1 MGKLVA
7 LDIGGKRTG
16 IAETDPLQMIAS
28 PREVVATEALLDYLK
43 KWFQAEPPEALIL
56 GEPRA
61 LDGGDSDNSART
73 RQWHKAL
80 EKAFPALPLHW
91 QDERFSSKR
100 AAQALVT
107 SGVKKQKRRA
117 KGSKDA
123 ISAALILEDFM
134 NGRTA

>member
-1 MGKLVA
+1 
-7 LDIGGKRTG
+7 
-16 IAETDPLQMIAS
+16 MIAS
-28 PREVVATEALLDYLK
+28 PRAVVATEALIDYLK
-43 KWFQAEPPEALIL
+43 NWLKDEPPEALIL
-56 GEPRA
+56 GDPRA
-61 LDGGDSDNSART
+61 LDGGDSDNSARV
-73 RQWHKAL
+73 RAWHKAL
-80 EKAFPALPLHW
+80 QTAFPGLPLHW

-100 AAQALVT
+100 AAQALIT